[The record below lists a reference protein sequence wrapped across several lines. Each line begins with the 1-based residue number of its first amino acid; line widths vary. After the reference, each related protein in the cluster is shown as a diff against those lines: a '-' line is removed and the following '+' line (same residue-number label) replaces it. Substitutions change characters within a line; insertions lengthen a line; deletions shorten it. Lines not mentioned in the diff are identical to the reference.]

1 VVARDGEAYGYV
13 LDIVTS
19 TVPGVVHVTFENFAV
34 ASFSSK

>member
-1 VVARDGEAYGYV
+1 VTARPTDTL